1 VIYLD
6 TSALVKRFINEK
18 GSPLVQSLVQATNA
32 VATAKIA
39 YAEIFGG
46 LTRKLREGNLSKT
59 QYSVACRQFE
69 SDWQAYVRVELQ
81 DEVLALARDLIQR
94 HPLKG
99 FDAVH
104 LASALRLKIAL
115 AEEMRFA
122 ASDKNL
128 LKAAQAEKLD
138 AINVETAL
146 VST

>member
-1 VIYLD
+1 
-6 TSALVKRFINEK
+6 
-18 GSPLVQSLVQATNA
+18 VQGANV

-39 YAEIFGG
+39 YAEIFAG
-46 LTRKLREGNLSKT
+46 LTRKLRKGNVSKP

-69 SDWQAYVRVELQ
+69 SDWLGYVRVELK
-81 DEVLALARDLIQR
+81 DEVLTLARDLIQR

-122 ASDKNL
+122 AADKNL

-146 VST
+146 VSTHGLPPST